1 MNGPAL
7 YEETAGF
14 SPWVYGVLILVAV
27 VLVGVTTLRMRTV
40 VTADAIEVR
49 FGALYSK
56 RIPLREIV
64 QAEAVVYRP
73 VRDYGG
79 WGIRGL
85 GNRRALTTRG
95 NLGVLLAR
103 SDGSTI
109 LVGSEKPRQ
118 LLAALAHAG
127 VETRDKLPPDI
138 REF

>member
-27 VLVGVTTLRMRTV
+27 ILVGVTTMRMRTV
-40 VTADAIEVR
+40 VTPDAIEVR
-49 FGALYSK
+49 FGALYFK
-56 RIPLREIV
+56 RVPLREIAH
-64 QAEAVVYRP
+64 AEAIVYRP

-79 WGIRGL
+79 WGIRGF

-95 NLGVLLAR
+95 DRGVLLVR

-109 LVGSEKPRQ
+109 LVGSDKPRE
-118 LLAALAHAG
+118 LLGALARAG